1 MTTVPI
7 LAALCTA
14 IAVILMVGFIFEAG
28 VKALMRHRASATE
41 SVRSSLLELFLF
53 LDPQLLYVLAASCC
67 LAVVLFLQLGTGN
80 LLLALL
86 GGVASAVLPVAA
98 LAWLKRRR
106 RHRLQEQFPDT
117 LLMLAGALKSGS
129 SLSTAMHQV
138 GPELPAPT
146 SQELAII
153 LRELRLGVSLDA
165 ALEGFGQRMALPSV
179 ALAVAAMR
187 IAHDAGGGLAE
198 ALERAAS
205 TLRSQLA
212 MESKIRA
219 LTSQGKLQALIVG
232 LLPMMLLLVL
242 LRLEPAEMSLLFAT
256 RAGIATLVAIGVLEV
271 LGVYVIHR
279 IVSIDV

>member
-1 MTTVPI
+1 MSVSP
-7 LAALCTA
+7 LLVAVLTA
-14 IAVILMVGFIFEAG
+14 IGVVLLVSFVFETG
-28 VKALMRHRASATE
+28 VQALVRHRATATE
-41 SVRSSLLELFLF
+41 HVRSSLLELFLF
-53 LDPQLLYVLAASCC
+53 LDPQLLYVLAAALC
-67 LAVVLFLQLGTGN
+67 LTMALFLQLATGN
-80 LLLALL
+80 LILSLASA
-86 GGVASAVLPVAA
+86 GTTAVLPMAV
-98 LAWLKRRR
+98 LVVLKRRR
-106 RHRLQEQFPDT
+106 RQRLQEQFPDT
-117 LLMLAGALKSGS
+117 LLMLSGALKSGS

-138 GPELPAPT
+138 GPELPTPT

-179 ALAVAAMR
+179 DLAVAAMR

-232 LLPMMLLLVL
+232 LLPVVLLLIL
-242 LRLEPAEMSLLFAT
+242 LHMEPAEMSLLFST
-256 RAGIATLVAIGVLEV
+256 RAGLATLVSMAVLEV
-271 LGVYVIHR
+271 LGVYVIR
-279 IVSIDV
+279 RMVSIDV

>member
-1 MTTVPI
+1 VRVSP
-7 LAALCTA
+7 LLVAALTG
-14 IAVILMVGFIFEAG
+14 IGVVLLVSFVFDAG
-28 VKALMRHRASATE
+28 VRALVRHRASATE
-41 SVRSSLLELFLF
+41 RVRSSLLELFLF
-53 LDPQLLYVLAASCC
+53 LDPQLLYVLAAALC
-67 LAVVLFLQLGTGN
+67 LTMALLLQLATGN
-80 LLLALL
+80 LILSLASA
-86 GGVASAVLPVAA
+86 GATAVLPMAV
-98 LAWLKRRR
+98 LLVLKRRR
-106 RHRLQEQFPDT
+106 RQRMQEQFPDT
-117 LLMLAGALKSGS
+117 LLMLSGALKSGS

-153 LRELRLGVSLDA
+153 LRELRLGVLLDA

-179 ALAVAAMR
+179 DLAVAAMR

-232 LLPMMLLLVL
+232 LLPVVLLLIL
-242 LRLEPAEMSLLFAT
+242 LHMEPAEMSLLFST
-256 RAGIATLVAIGVLEV
+256 RMGLATLVSMAVLEV
-271 LGVYVIHR
+271 LGVYVIR
-279 IVSIDV
+279 RMVSIDV